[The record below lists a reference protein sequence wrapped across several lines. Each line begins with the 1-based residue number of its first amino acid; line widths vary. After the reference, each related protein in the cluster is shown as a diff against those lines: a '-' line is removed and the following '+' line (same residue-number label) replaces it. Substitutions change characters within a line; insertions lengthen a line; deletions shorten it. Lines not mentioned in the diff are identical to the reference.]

1 MAARTYEFTQF
12 IVDVL
17 GVTDVG
23 ARSGDRLTYHPACH
37 GLRGLGV
44 ARQPLALLEKV
55 DGPPRCP
62 LPDAETCCGFG
73 GLFAVK
79 LSEVSGSLLDRK
91 IANIEQSGAET
102 LVATDVSC
110 LMHIAGG
117 LHRKGSAVKV
127 KHLAE
132 VLAEAAMT
140 LRLRQGFG
148 GRVCAKATAGK
159 PATFYERVDKAIG
172 NPALQA
178 AVRNATFR
186 MSSGRDAAIAAFPEM
201 DIMRDHARAIRAHT
215 IARLDHYLREFE
227 ASVQRRGGHVHWAAT
242 SEEAVAI
249 VVDIAREHGVKT
261 VVKGKSMVSEEIELN
276 PGLASPAWR
285 CSKPTWASTS
295 CSLPTIIRRT
305 S

>member
-1 MAARTYEFTQF
+1 MTRVKLLVTCLIDTVYPKVGFATVALLERLGVTVEVPPNQTCCGQPAFNSGSWGDARAMARHLIDVFGDDDVPVVVPSGSCGDMVIHQAPHLLQNDAQYGARAAALAARTYELTQF

-23 ARSGDRLTYHPACH
+23 ARSDDRLTYHPACH

-44 ARQPLALLEKV
+44 ARQPLALLEQI

-91 IANIEQSGAET
+91 IASIEASGADT

-132 VLAEAAMT
+132 VLAE
-140 LRLRQGFG
+140 G
-148 GRVCAKATAGK
+148 GSR
-159 PATFYERVDKAIG
+159 
-172 NPALQA
+172 
-178 AVRNATFR
+178 
-186 MSSGRDAAIAAFPEM
+186 
-201 DIMRDHARAIRAHT
+201 
-215 IARLDHYLREFE
+215 
-227 ASVQRRGGHVHWAAT
+227 
-242 SEEAVAI
+242 
-249 VVDIAREHGVKT
+249 
-261 VVKGKSMVSEEIELN
+261 
-276 PGLASPAWR
+276 
-285 CSKPTWASTS
+285 
-295 CSLPTIIRRT
+295 
-305 S
+305 